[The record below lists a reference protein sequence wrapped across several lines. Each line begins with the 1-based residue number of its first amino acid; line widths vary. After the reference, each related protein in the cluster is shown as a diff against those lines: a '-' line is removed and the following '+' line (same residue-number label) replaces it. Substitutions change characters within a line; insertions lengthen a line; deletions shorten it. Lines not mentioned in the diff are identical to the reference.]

1 MSEPEFDGY
10 SGPAEVTVGEH
21 TVTTDIQLTGN
32 VEPISG
38 RYLWRGRVRGLTE
51 ILDTEVP
58 DKTALTITTPNGSGD
73 AQVTGLDLWGSH
85 LVEGTTQ
92 PPFDHT

>member
-10 SGPAEVTVGEH
+10 TGPAQVTVGER
-21 TVTTDIQLTGN
+21 TVTTAVQLTGN
-32 VEPISG
+32 FEPISG

-51 ILDTEVP
+51 ILGTEVP
-58 DKTALTITTPNGSGD
+58 DKTTLTITTPDRSGD
-73 AQVTGLDLWGSH
+73 ARVTGLDLWGSH

-92 PPFDHT
+92 PPFEHT